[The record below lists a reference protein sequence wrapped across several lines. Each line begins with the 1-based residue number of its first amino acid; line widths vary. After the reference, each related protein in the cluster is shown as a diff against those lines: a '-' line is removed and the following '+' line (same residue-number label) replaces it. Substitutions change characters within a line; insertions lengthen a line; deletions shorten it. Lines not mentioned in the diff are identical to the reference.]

1 MQLPLQITF
10 RHMEPSPAVEAKV
23 RERADKLE
31 RFFDQITACRVA
43 VEAPHR
49 HHHQGTL
56 YQVRVDLTV
65 PGEELVVSRDPGLNH
80 GHEDVYVAVRD
91 AFDAAER
98 RLEEYAR
105 RQRREVKT
113 HEEPPHG
120 RIIEMLPAED
130 YGRILTTDGREVY
143 FHRHSVVD
151 GDFDRLEVGEEV
163 RFSEE
168 QGAQGPQAST
178 VHVLGR
184 QHPSG

>member
-23 RERADKLE
+23 RERADKLD
-31 RFFDQITACRVA
+31 RLFGRIMACRVA
-43 VEAPHR
+43 IEAPHQ

-65 PGEELVVSRDPGLNH
+65 PGDELVASRDAGLNH
-80 GHEDVYVAVRD
+80 GHEDVYVALRD
-91 AFDAAER
+91 AFDALER
-98 RLEEYAR
+98 RLEDYAR
-105 RQRREVKT
+105 RQRQEVKT
-113 HEEPPHG
+113 HESTPVG
-120 RIIEMLPAED
+120 RISELVPADD
-130 YGRILTTDGREVY
+130 YGRIRTPDGRDVY

-151 GDFDRLEVGEEV
+151 GHFDRLQVGDEV

-178 VHVLGR
+178 VHVLGKR
-184 QHPSG
+184 HPSG